1 MHWHLAGESLE
12 AWAQE
17 QEQEGKRLALTPE
30 DLGMRITYLASALGT
45 GEPYRDMAIPF
56 AVER

>member
-1 MHWHLAGESLE
+1 VHWHLAGESLE
-12 AWAQE
+12 AWA